1 MKRRFPLQ
9 IHISTI
15 FLVLLLLV
23 GGILGGIGYGLARQ
37 ILGETAHDL
46 THRIHREI
54 LGNFSSLV
62 APAGVA
68 VRLLGRDNLVDEPGF
83 EHKQRGLPFMQAL
96 LDSSPAM
103 TSIYIGYADGGFFM
117 LRRLSDNEDRGIF
130 QAPPGTRYVVQQIG
144 RSGDHGVGR
153 YLYLDAG
160 LQQIGEEPLSDSAS
174 RYDPRQRGWFRQAAS
189 SAEQIVTEPYLFFS
203 TGRTGLTVARQ
214 SMTPGVVA
222 GADIRLET
230 LNKLLSSQRVTA
242 GSRLAVVDAAGRV
255 VATDHDIALP
265 PTNGVANEKVELP
278 TLEAANFPV
287 VRSLRSSLSRAPGD
301 QEVASVR
308 DDHGRKWHTAV
319 RPLVIEGGTPL
330 FFVAAIPDDELMAE
344 AERLLRYLALAMGL
358 VVLLAVPLIFM
369 LARRLSRDLMQLAGE
384 AEAMRRF
391 EFAQPIGLDS
401 MVLEVSQLATAM
413 DLMKRTIQRFMDIS
427 LAVASEKNFNSLLPR
442 LLGETISAAEAQA
455 GVLYLM
461 EDDKLAVAARQGPDG
476 EWPGI
481 PLPPFAPHDAGPLL
495 GKALA
500 SGQVERALLGEQ
512 DRHALGLDGWP
523 SGVIGP
529 QGIAFPLKNRQDV
542 MLGAIV
548 LFRREETDLARLRF
562 VEALAGNSAVSVESR
577 GLIHAQK
584 ALFQAFIQLIASA
597 IDAKS
602 PYTGGHCARV
612 PELAKMLAEAACAQ
626 TSGPFRDFSL
636 DEDGWEAMHVAAWLH
651 DCGKVT
657 TPEYVVDKATKLE
670 TLCDRIHEIR
680 TRFEV
685 LKRDAEIAMLRAVAA
700 GEAETAAQ
708 ARLEAEWRA
717 LDDDFAFVAS
727 CNEGGEVMAPEKLE
741 RLRQIA
747 RRTWLRTL
755 DDSIGIS
762 HEEKARR
769 AGQPAAT
776 LPVVEQL
783 IADKPEHCLP
793 RRPDDRLPPDNPLGI
808 RMPAPE
814 LLYNRGELYNL
825 SVARGTLSEEERF
838 KINDHIVQT
847 LIMLDQLPYPRH
859 LRTVP
864 EIAGG
869 HHEKMDGSGYP
880 RRLQRE
886 QMSPQ
891 ARMLAIADIFE
902 ALTAVDRPYKQGKK
916 LSEAIRIMATMKREQ
931 HIDPDL
937 FDLFLSTGVF
947 RRYAEKHMR
956 PEQIDAVDIAP
967 YLG

>member
-1 MKRRFPLQ
+1 
-9 IHISTI
+9 
-15 FLVLLLLV
+15 
-23 GGILGGIGYGLARQ
+23 
-37 ILGETAHDL
+37 
-46 THRIHREI
+46 
-54 LGNFSSLV
+54 
-62 APAGVA
+62 
-68 VRLLGRDNLVDEPGF
+68 
-83 EHKQRGLPFMQAL
+83 
-96 LDSSPAM
+96 
-103 TSIYIGYADGGFFM
+103 
-117 LRRLSDNEDRGIF
+117 
-130 QAPPGTRYVVQQIG
+130 
-144 RSGDHGVGR
+144 
-153 YLYLDAG
+153 
-160 LQQIGEEPLSDSAS
+160 
-174 RYDPRQRGWFRQAAS
+174 
-189 SAEQIVTEPYLFFS
+189 
-203 TGRTGLTVARQ
+203 
-214 SMTPGVVA
+214 
-222 GADIRLET
+222 
-230 LNKLLSSQRVTA
+230 
-242 GSRLAVVDAAGRV
+242 
-255 VATDHDIALP
+255 
-265 PTNGVANEKVELP
+265 
-278 TLEAANFPV
+278 
-287 VRSLRSSLSRAPGD
+287 
-301 QEVASVR
+301 
-308 DDHGRKWHTAV
+308 
-319 RPLVIEGGTPL
+319 
-330 FFVAAIPDDELMAE
+330 VAAIPDDELMAE

-700 GEAETAAQ
+700 GKRKPPR

-727 CNEGGEVMAPEKLE
+727 CNEGGEVMAPEKLD

-747 RRTWLRTL
+747 RAP
-755 DDSIGIS
+755 GC
-762 HEEKARR
+762 ARSMTASASR
-769 AGQPAAT
+769 MKKGPPGRPAG
-776 LPVVEQL
+776 
-783 IADKPEHCLP
+783 
-793 RRPDDRLPPDNPLGI
+793 
-808 RMPAPE
+808 
-814 LLYNRGELYNL
+814 
-825 SVARGTLSEEERF
+825 
-838 KINDHIVQT
+838 
-847 LIMLDQLPYPRH
+847 RH
-859 LRTVP
+859 P
-864 EIAGG
+864 AGG
-869 HHEKMDGSGYP
+869 RTTDC
-880 RRLQRE
+880 R
-886 QMSPQ
+886 Q
-891 ARMLAIADIFE
+891 AG
-902 ALTAVDRPYKQGKK
+902 ALPATAP
-916 LSEAIRIMATMKREQ
+916 
-931 HIDPDL
+931 
-937 FDLFLSTGVF
+937 
-947 RRYAEKHMR
+947 
-956 PEQIDAVDIAP
+956 
-967 YLG
+967 

>member
-1 MKRRFPLQ
+1 M
-9 IHISTI
+9 
-15 FLVLLLLV
+15 
-23 GGILGGIGYGLARQ
+23 
-37 ILGETAHDL
+37 
-46 THRIHREI
+46 
-54 LGNFSSLV
+54 
-62 APAGVA
+62 
-68 VRLLGRDNLVDEPGF
+68 
-83 EHKQRGLPFMQAL
+83 
-96 LDSSPAM
+96 
-103 TSIYIGYADGGFFM
+103 
-117 LRRLSDNEDRGIF
+117 
-130 QAPPGTRYVVQQIG
+130 
-144 RSGDHGVGR
+144 
-153 YLYLDAG
+153 
-160 LQQIGEEPLSDSAS
+160 
-174 RYDPRQRGWFRQAAS
+174 
-189 SAEQIVTEPYLFFS
+189 
-203 TGRTGLTVARQ
+203 
-214 SMTPGVVA
+214 
-222 GADIRLET
+222 
-230 LNKLLSSQRVTA
+230 
-242 GSRLAVVDAAGRV
+242 
-255 VATDHDIALP
+255 
-265 PTNGVANEKVELP
+265 
-278 TLEAANFPV
+278 
-287 VRSLRSSLSRAPGD
+287 
-301 QEVASVR
+301 
-308 DDHGRKWHTAV
+308 
-319 RPLVIEGGTPL
+319 
-330 FFVAAIPDDELMAE
+330 
-344 AERLLRYLALAMGL
+344 
-358 VVLLAVPLIFM
+358 
-369 LARRLSRDLMQLAGE
+369 
-384 AEAMRRF
+384 
-391 EFAQPIGLDS
+391 
-401 MVLEVSQLATAM
+401 
-413 DLMKRTIQRFMDIS
+413 
-427 LAVASEKNFNSLLPR
+427 
-442 LLGETISAAEAQA
+442 GETISAAEAQA
-455 GVLYLM
+455 GVLYLI
-461 EDDKLAVAARQGPDG
+461 EDDRLSVAARQGPDG

-481 PLPPFAPHDAGPLL
+481 PLPPFAPNDAGPLL

-512 DRHALGLDGWP
+512 DCRVFGLDSWP
-523 SGVIGP
+523 SDAIGP
-529 QGIAFPLKNRQDV
+529 QAIAFPLKNRQDV

-700 GEAETAAQ
+700 GEAETAAR
-708 ARLEAEWRA
+708 ALLEAEWRA

-776 LPVVEQL
+776 LPVVEQV

-793 RRPDDRLPPDNPLGI
+793 RRPADHLAPDNPLGI

-814 LLYNRGELYNL
+814 HLYHRGELYNL

-880 RRLQRE
+880 KRLTRE
-886 QMSPQ
+886 EMSLP
-891 ARMLAIADIFE
+891 ARMMAIADIFE
-902 ALTAVDRPYKQGKK
+902 ALTAVDRPYKKGKT
-916 LSEAIRIMATMKREQ
+916 LSEALGIMAGMCRGA
-931 HIDPDL
+931 HIDPQL
-937 FDLFLSTGVF
+937 FGLFLCTGIPQAYAK
-947 RRYAEKHMR
+947 RYLR
-956 PEQIDAVDIAP
+956 PEQIDAVDQAAILAKAG
-967 YLG
+967 LA

>member
-1 MKRRFPLQ
+1 
-9 IHISTI
+9 
-15 FLVLLLLV
+15 
-23 GGILGGIGYGLARQ
+23 
-37 ILGETAHDL
+37 
-46 THRIHREI
+46 
-54 LGNFSSLV
+54 
-62 APAGVA
+62 
-68 VRLLGRDNLVDEPGF
+68 
-83 EHKQRGLPFMQAL
+83 
-96 LDSSPAM
+96 
-103 TSIYIGYADGGFFM
+103 
-117 LRRLSDNEDRGIF
+117 
-130 QAPPGTRYVVQQIG
+130 
-144 RSGDHGVGR
+144 
-153 YLYLDAG
+153 
-160 LQQIGEEPLSDSAS
+160 
-174 RYDPRQRGWFRQAAS
+174 
-189 SAEQIVTEPYLFFS
+189 
-203 TGRTGLTVARQ
+203 
-214 SMTPGVVA
+214 
-222 GADIRLET
+222 
-230 LNKLLSSQRVTA
+230 
-242 GSRLAVVDAAGRV
+242 
-255 VATDHDIALP
+255 
-265 PTNGVANEKVELP
+265 
-278 TLEAANFPV
+278 
-287 VRSLRSSLSRAPGD
+287 
-301 QEVASVR
+301 
-308 DDHGRKWHTAV
+308 
-319 RPLVIEGGTPL
+319 
-330 FFVAAIPDDELMAE
+330 
-344 AERLLRYLALAMGL
+344 
-358 VVLLAVPLIFM
+358 
-369 LARRLSRDLMQLAGE
+369 
-384 AEAMRRF
+384 
-391 EFAQPIGLDS
+391 
-401 MVLEVSQLATAM
+401 
-413 DLMKRTIQRFMDIS
+413 MKRTIQRFMDIS

-461 EDDKLAVAARQGPDG
+461 EDDKLTVAARQGPNG
-476 EWPGI
+476 EWPETANTS
-481 PLPPFAPHDAGPLL
+481 FVPHDAGPLL

-500 SGQVERALLGEQ
+500 SGRVERALLSEQ
-512 DRHALGLDGWP
+512 DRQALGLDGWP
-523 SGVIGP
+523 GGSIGP
-529 QGIAFPLKNRQDV
+529 QGIAFPLKNRQDI

-548 LFRREETDLARLRF
+548 LFRQEETDLARLRF
-562 VEALAGNSAVSVESR
+562 VEALTGNSAVLVESR

-626 TSGPFRDFSL
+626 NTGTFRDFSL

-670 TLCDRIHEIR
+670 TICDRIHEIR

-685 LKRDAEIAMLRAVAA
+685 LKRDAEIAMWRAVAA
-700 GEAETAAQ
+700 GEGEATAR

-755 DDSIGIS
+755 DDGIGIS

-769 AGQPAAT
+769 AGRPAAA

-793 RRPDDRLPPDNPLGI
+793 RRPEDRLPPDNPLGI

-847 LIMLDQLPYPRH
+847 LVMLDQLPYPRH
-859 LRTVP
+859 LREVP

-880 RRLQRE
+880 RRLLRA

-902 ALTAVDRPYKQGKK
+902 ALTAVDRPYKQGKT
-916 LSEAIRIMATMKREQ
+916 LSEAIRIMATMKRDQ
-931 HIDPDL
+931 HIDAEL
-937 FDLFLSTGVF
+937 FDLFLSAGVF

>member
-1 MKRRFPLQ
+1 
-9 IHISTI
+9 
-15 FLVLLLLV
+15 
-23 GGILGGIGYGLARQ
+23 
-37 ILGETAHDL
+37 
-46 THRIHREI
+46 
-54 LGNFSSLV
+54 
-62 APAGVA
+62 
-68 VRLLGRDNLVDEPGF
+68 
-83 EHKQRGLPFMQAL
+83 
-96 LDSSPAM
+96 
-103 TSIYIGYADGGFFM
+103 
-117 LRRLSDNEDRGIF
+117 
-130 QAPPGTRYVVQQIG
+130 
-144 RSGDHGVGR
+144 
-153 YLYLDAG
+153 
-160 LQQIGEEPLSDSAS
+160 
-174 RYDPRQRGWFRQAAS
+174 
-189 SAEQIVTEPYLFFS
+189 
-203 TGRTGLTVARQ
+203 
-214 SMTPGVVA
+214 
-222 GADIRLET
+222 
-230 LNKLLSSQRVTA
+230 
-242 GSRLAVVDAAGRV
+242 
-255 VATDHDIALP
+255 
-265 PTNGVANEKVELP
+265 
-278 TLEAANFPV
+278 
-287 VRSLRSSLSRAPGD
+287 
-301 QEVASVR
+301 
-308 DDHGRKWHTAV
+308 
-319 RPLVIEGGTPL
+319 
-330 FFVAAIPDDELMAE
+330 
-344 AERLLRYLALAMGL
+344 
-358 VVLLAVPLIFM
+358 
-369 LARRLSRDLMQLAGE
+369 
-384 AEAMRRF
+384 
-391 EFAQPIGLDS
+391 
-401 MVLEVSQLATAM
+401 
-413 DLMKRTIQRFMDIS
+413 
-427 LAVASEKNFNSLLPR
+427 
-442 LLGETISAAEAQA
+442 
-455 GVLYLM
+455 
-461 EDDKLAVAARQGPDG
+461 
-476 EWPGI
+476 
-481 PLPPFAPHDAGPLL
+481 
-495 GKALA
+495 
-500 SGQVERALLGEQ
+500 
-512 DRHALGLDGWP
+512 
-523 SGVIGP
+523 
-529 QGIAFPLKNRQDV
+529 

-700 GEAETAAQ
+700 GEAETAAR

-727 CNEGGEVMAPEKLE
+727 CNEGGEVMAPEKLD

-755 DDSIGIS
+755 DDGIGIS

-776 LPVVEQL
+776 LPVVEQV

-793 RRPDDRLPPDNPLGI
+793 RRPDDHLAPDNPLGI

-847 LIMLDQLPYPRH
+847 LVMLDQLPYPRH

-967 YLG
+967 HLG

>member
-1 MKRRFPLQ
+1 MLLIARPGTMKRRFPLQ

-23 GGILGGIGYGLARQ
+23 GGILGSIGYGLARQ

-68 VRLLGRDNLVDEPGF
+68 VHLLGRDNLVDEPGF
-83 EHKQRGLPFMQAL
+83 ENKQRGLPFMQAL

-287 VRSLRSSLSRAPGD
+287 VRSLRSSLSHAPGD

-523 SGVIGP
+523 SG
-529 QGIAFPLKNRQDV
+529 
-542 MLGAIV
+542 AIV
-548 LFRREETDLARLRF
+548 LFRQEETDLARLRF

-700 GEAETAAQ
+700 GEAETAARV
-708 ARLEAEWRA
+708 RLEAEWRA

-727 CNEGGEVMAPEKLE
+727 CNQGGEVMAPEKLD

-755 DDSIGIS
+755 DDGIGIS

-776 LPVVEQL
+776 LPVVEQV

-793 RRPDDRLPPDNPLGI
+793 RRPADHLAPDNPLGI

-814 LLYNRGELYNL
+814 HLYNRGELYNL

-847 LIMLDQLPYPRH
+847 LVMLDQLPYPRH

-937 FDLFLSTGVF
+937 FDLFLRTGVF

-967 YLG
+967 HLG

>member
-1 MKRRFPLQ
+1 
-9 IHISTI
+9 
-15 FLVLLLLV
+15 
-23 GGILGGIGYGLARQ
+23 
-37 ILGETAHDL
+37 
-46 THRIHREI
+46 
-54 LGNFSSLV
+54 
-62 APAGVA
+62 
-68 VRLLGRDNLVDEPGF
+68 
-83 EHKQRGLPFMQAL
+83 
-96 LDSSPAM
+96 
-103 TSIYIGYADGGFFM
+103 
-117 LRRLSDNEDRGIF
+117 
-130 QAPPGTRYVVQQIG
+130 
-144 RSGDHGVGR
+144 
-153 YLYLDAG
+153 
-160 LQQIGEEPLSDSAS
+160 
-174 RYDPRQRGWFRQAAS
+174 
-189 SAEQIVTEPYLFFS
+189 
-203 TGRTGLTVARQ
+203 
-214 SMTPGVVA
+214 MTPGVVA

-287 VRSLRSSLSRAPGD
+287 VRSLRSSLSHAPGD

-319 RPLVIEGGTPL
+319 RPLSIEGGTPL

-700 GEAETAAQ
+700 GK
-708 ARLEAEWRA
+708 RKPPPGRGWRP
-717 LDDDFAFVAS
+717 
-727 CNEGGEVMAPEKLE
+727 NGAPS
-741 RLRQIA
+741 
-747 RRTWLRTL
+747 TT
-755 DDSIGIS
+755 
-762 HEEKARR
+762 
-769 AGQPAAT
+769 T
-776 LPVVEQL
+776 LPLSPVATRAV
-783 IADKPEHCLP
+783 KSW
-793 RRPDDRLPPDNPLGI
+793 RRKSSNACGRSPGAPGCARSMTASAFRMKKRPAGPASRPPPC
-808 RMPAPE
+808 RWS
-814 LLYNRGELYNL
+814 NR
-825 SVARGTLSEEERF
+825 
-838 KINDHIVQT
+838 
-847 LIMLDQLPYPRH
+847 
-859 LRTVP
+859 
-864 EIAGG
+864 
-869 HHEKMDGSGYP
+869 
-880 RRLQRE
+880 
-886 QMSPQ
+886 
-891 ARMLAIADIFE
+891 
-902 ALTAVDRPYKQGKK
+902 
-916 LSEAIRIMATMKREQ
+916 
-931 HIDPDL
+931 
-937 FDLFLSTGVF
+937 
-947 RRYAEKHMR
+947 
-956 PEQIDAVDIAP
+956 
-967 YLG
+967 